1 MIFEKDKQYALDF
14 EKNFDESEIKR
25 KEKDESENACLVC
38 GDKLMNGNYYVI
50 LESCKCVTHRE
61 CMSGYID
68 AELAKNSV
76 EIKCLN
82 AASEK
87 CHPNCKKSI

>member
-14 EKNFDESEIKR
+14 EKNFDASEINR

-38 GDKLMNGNYYVI
+38 GDKLMNGEDFVI
-50 LESCKCVTHRE
+50 LKSCKCVTHRK

-68 AELAKNSV
+68 AELEKNSV

-82 AASEK
+82 AAS
-87 CHPNCKKSI
+87 